1 MRRALRFSSTVRPQ
15 PQWQQHQSA
24 KQVAQGHP
32 RRSASGGATPEQIT
46 ELPAAWAK
54 TYAATTP
61 DELRQAYRS
70 WAPTYC
76 EDSISIFGYRAP
88 SRAAQILSSYL
99 DADYRLF
106 GDSPAILDVGAGT
119 GLVGERLHAMGHRN
133 ITACDISPD
142 MLDVAMKKSCYEK
155 VLCFDLEDSD
165 QADRWLPDSMF
176 DAAICV
182 GLFTPNH
189 VGVGTLDELVRCVR
203 PGGLIVMSLRDDFQR
218 DESNGFQRELD
229 RQTKTGLVEL
239 LGASE
244 SELYTPNVS
253 DDITFRV
260 WTYRVCASG
269 IRGESMGC

>member
-1 MRRALRFSSTVRPQ
+1 MRRALLRAQ
-15 PQWQQHQSA
+15 PPPR
-24 KQVAQGHP
+24 P
-32 RRSASGGATPEQIT
+32 RRRQLGWGHLHLRRAASGGATPEQIT

-76 EDSISIFGYRAP
+76 EDSIRIFGYQAP

-99 DADYRLF
+99 DADHRLF
-106 GDSPAILDVGAGT
+106 GDSPTILDVGAGT
-119 GLVGERLHAMGHRN
+119 GLVGERLHGLGHRN

-142 MLDVAMKKSCYEK
+142 MLDVAMRKRCYEK

-165 QADRWLPDSMF
+165 QTDRWLPDSMF

-189 VGVGTLDELVRCVR
+189 VGVDTLDALVRCVR
-203 PGGLIVMSLRDDFQR
+203 PGGLIVMSLRDDFQ
-218 DESNGFQRELD
+218 
-229 RQTKTGLVEL
+229 GLVVGQYTATTSYCFL
-239 LGASE
+239 LCRRSE
-244 SELYTPNVS
+244 YTQ
-253 DDITFRV
+253 R
-260 WTYRVCASG
+260 
-269 IRGESMGC
+269 